1 MTDPVTRRS
10 FLKRLG
16 PPWPNFNADEDRAER
31 MMAADDEDGDDQNE
45 TEPLE

>member
-1 MTDPVTRRS
+1 MTDPVSRRS
-10 FLKRLG
+10 FLKRLS
-16 PPWPNFNADEDRAER
+16 PPWKDPDAEEDRAER